1 MILYKKEELT
11 KKQLIIRLIIA
22 SVAGSI
28 IVNLGLNTLWLVIM
42 YDKAFFAVLST
53 RILKEIIM
61 LPIQV
66 GVIFALV
73 QALKPVTNK
82 YLFDEK

>member
-1 MILYKKEELT
+1 
-11 KKQLIIRLIIA
+11 
-22 SVAGSI
+22 
-28 IVNLGLNTLWLVIM
+28 M

-73 QALKPVTNK
+73 QALKPVTNN